1 VSTERRIRFRPSA
14 ALGRVQRVIDHP
26 ANRGHAV
33 GAVYRYLSCEV
44 RARVSG
50 KPVVVKIG
58 DRSSVLA
65 YLHRGGS
72 WRAVIG
78 NPPEPPEMRAW
89 QRILEPGDVF
99 VDVGA
104 HVGLYSLWALDA
116 GASLIAVEPNPEAAS
131 QLRANVAFNGFL
143 AEVVEAAVG
152 AAPGRMAMAGPDLL
166 RQHLVLDGS
175 GASHPSPE
183 DGSTV
188 EVCVLDDIIG
198 DRSVRGLK
206 VDVEGAERL
215 ALEGAS
221 QLLAEGRVD
230 VMQLEWNECSVD
242 LLGEDRGPLA
252 RMLEARGFVLA
263 RPDDDGVLHADPR
276 PGFGADVFA
285 VAPHANVPIV
295 D

>member
-1 VSTERRIRFRPSA
+1 VSAERRIRFRPNA

-33 GAVYRYLSCEV
+33 RAVYRYLSCEI
-44 RARVSG
+44 RARVTG
-50 KPVVVKIG
+50 QPVVVKIG

-65 YLHRGGS
+65 HLHRGGS

-89 QRILEPGDVF
+89 RRILEPGDLF

-116 GASLIAVEPNPEAAS
+116 GASVIAVEPNPEAAS

-143 AEVVEAAVG
+143 AELVEAAVG
-152 AAPGRMAMAGPDLL
+152 ATPGRMAMAGQDLL

-175 GASHPSPE
+175 PASNLSRE

-188 EVCVLDDIIG
+188 EVRVLDDIIG

-206 VDVEGAERL
+206 MDVEGAERL
-215 ALEGAS
+215 ALEGAA
-221 QLLAEGRVD
+221 QLLDQRRVD
-230 VMQLEWNECSVD
+230 VMQLEWNECSVA

-252 RMLEARGFVLA
+252 RMLETRGFVFA
-263 RPDDDGVLHADPR
+263 RPDDDGVLHTDSR

-285 VAPHANVPIV
+285 VAPHAKVPV
-295 D
+295 AD